1 MTTRCKL
8 PFMLAAAAGLGL
20 AIAEHDAVSAA
31 AAGACP
37 APPDQPL
44 AFWFG
49 HWDVYAQE
57 KLDGRNFVESTLG
70 GCAVIEHWDDASGFK
85 GMSVFYFEPHAHQW
99 KQVWITDHAF
109 APGGLKEKTMIFSSA
124 DSVRFQGAIW
134 VAPDRMV
141 LDRTTLRKLDRGRV
155 SQTIEYS
162 KDGGTT
168 WTASYDAIYRPAA
181 APAAGR
187 PAN

>member
-1 MTTRCKL
+1 
-8 PFMLAAAAGLGL
+8 
-20 AIAEHDAVSAA
+20 
-31 AAGACP
+31 
-37 APPDQPL
+37 
-44 AFWFG
+44 
-49 HWDVYAQE
+49 
-57 KLDGRNFVESTLG
+57 
-70 GCAVIEHWDDASGFK
+70 
-85 GMSVFYFEPHAHQW
+85 
-99 KQVWITDHAF
+99 
-109 APGGLKEKTMIFSSA
+109 MIFSSA